1 MGIVCPVTTVDPP
14 ECRRGGPLPRPA
26 RVATLTALAIVALA
40 LTAALTVAL
49 ALTVATVE
57 AVGAGAAT
65 ATPGSWAGYHGGSTG
80 AGVATAP
87 TAVYTAARAWTS
99 HQLDGDL
106 YGQPVV
112 SGDLVYVATE
122 DDTVYALSS
131 TTGAVVWSAHVA
143 TPVPSTDLPC
153 GDIGPTVGITGTPVV
168 DPVRDEIFAVADEQ
182 VAGGPKHVLIGLSAS
197 TGKLELTQAVDP
209 PGADP
214 AALLQRTGLTLDAD
228 QVVFGMGG
236 NDGDCATYR
245 GRVIAVPEAGGAPRF
260 FTVDGDSGQSQ
271 GAVWMGGGAPAVDAA
286 GHIWVSTG
294 NGSVYSASFP
304 YDDSDSVLELSSSLH
319 LLQYFAPKNWPS
331 NNAHDLDMSAVPAIL
346 SDGQVVLA
354 GKSRIAYLLD
364 GSHLGGIGGQ
374 QAQLATGCTQDID
387 GGVAVVG
394 TTVYLPCLAG
404 VLALSASDS
413 PPSLRLLWRSG
424 TGGGPPIVA
433 AGLVWTIGQNGVL
446 SGLDPA
452 TGAVVR
458 TASVGVPANHFPTP
472 GVGDGLV
479 LVPSAQQVVAFAATA
494 PTSPTTVPPTTST
507 TTGHHA
513 GATPPATTSGLSG
526 GGLAAIV
533 VLSVVAAAVVVGGV
547 VMFRRRRRTGAF
559 GDGGGPAPGS
569 SGTG

>member
-1 MGIVCPVTTVDPP
+1 MAMVCPVSTVEPSSRRRIGPP
-14 ECRRGGPLPRPA
+14 PSPA
-26 RVATLTALAIVALA
+26 RAAPLTALVIVALA
-40 LTAALTVAL
+40 VTAAVV
-49 ALTVATVE
+49 LTVATTG
-57 AVGAGAAT
+57 AVAAGAVT
-65 ATPGSWAGYHGGSTG
+65 VIPGSWTAYHGGSTG
-80 AGVATAP
+80 TGVATTP
-87 TAVYTAARAWTS
+87 TAVYTAVRAWTS
-99 HQLDGDL
+99 PELDGDL

-112 SGDLVYVATE
+112 AGALVYVATE
-122 DDTVYALSS
+122 NDTVYALSS
-131 TTGAVVWSAHVA
+131 TDGAVVWSAHVA
-143 TPVPSTDLPC
+143 TPVPSTALPC

-168 DPVRDEIFAVADEQ
+168 DPTRDEIFAVADEL
-182 VAGGPKHVLIGLSAS
+182 VAGQPKHVLIGLSAA

-209 PGADP
+209 SGADP
-214 AALLQRTGLTLDAD
+214 AALLQRTGLTLDAG

-245 GRVIAVPEAGGAPRF
+245 GRVIAVPEAGGTPRF

-294 NGSVYSASFP
+294 NGSVYSATDP

-319 LLQYFAPKNWPS
+319 LLQYFAPTSWPS
-331 NNAHDLDMSAVPAIL
+331 NNAHDLDMSAVPALL

-404 VLALSASDS
+404 VLGLSASDS
-413 PPSLRLLWRSG
+413 PPSLHLLWRSG
-424 TGGGPPIVA
+424 AGGGPPIVA

-446 SGLDPA
+446 DGLDPA
-452 TGAVVR
+452 TGAVER
-458 TASVGVPANHFPTP
+458 RASVGVPANHFPTP
-472 GVGDGLV
+472 GVGDGLL
-479 LVPSAQQVVAFAATA
+479 LVPSARQVVAFAATT
-494 PTSPTTVPPTTST
+494 PTTPTTVPPTTST
-507 TTGHHA
+507 TTGRHA
-513 GATPPATTSGLSG
+513 GAAPPAATSGLSG

-547 VMFRRRRRTGAF
+547 VLFLRRRRTGVV
-559 GDGGGPAPGS
+559 GQGGGPGPGPT
-569 SGTG
+569 GTG